1 MTYSQYLMKQRAND
15 KAASNSNL
23 FPEKEICNYRLKLQC
38 RQSKCDFELKGDKG
52 LHWLVKVYIVY
63 IGSSLEG

>member
-1 MTYSQYLMKQRAND
+1 MKQRAND

-38 RQSKCDFELKGDKG
+38 R
-52 LHWLVKVYIVY
+52 
-63 IGSSLEG
+63 